1 MTGQDRLPQPP
12 VPSQGQEVVIVSSF
26 IGDII
31 RSAIC
36 KNIVSGICETQIR
49 KFEAELVLQISQKYV
64 GHWYP
69 SNPLRGTGYR
79 EISVHFQFVDKLL
92 LAAGEQSGISK
103 DQLQKALGPDITFFV
118 DPGCVSFRRGCTHN
132 ATGTISQLYPKE
144 MDTRSETASP
154 VKTESLVSE
163 SSSETSSVSG
173 EDSDDGYDSS
183 IFGSPDSR
191 SYSPGV
197 NERYHPTPF
206 KTLTFGN
213 QWYNDSRELTM
224 AA

>member
-1 MTGQDRLPQPP
+1 MTGQDFSRLPHHP
-12 VPSQGQEVVIVSSF
+12 VPLQEVDIVTSF
-26 IGDII
+26 IGDCI

-36 KNIVSGICETQIR
+36 KNIVSGISETQIR
-49 KFEAELVLQISQKYV
+49 KFEADLVLEISQKYV

-79 EISVHFQFVDKLL
+79 EISVYFQFVDKLL

-103 DQLQKALGPDITFFV
+103 DELQKALGPDVTFFV
-118 DPGCVSFRRGCTHN
+118 DPGCVSYRRGCSYN

-144 MDTRSETASP
+144 METRSETATP

-183 IFGSPDSR
+183 IVGSPDSR
-191 SYSPGV
+191 SYSPERCHV
-197 NERYHPTPF
+197 NFPRNRELR
-206 KTLTFGN
+206 FGN
-213 QWYNDSRELTM
+213 QWSNESWPVAM
-224 AA
+224 VA